1 MDHRA
6 NFNQNQ
12 IPKKVIW
19 RKRLELLKRI
29 GIFAFFLLFLYQ
41 SYVVYSLSQA
51 VDFPT
56 TSDEADLGL
65 ALLEESEASG
75 QGIYEAVNQL
85 LADEATLVRIQEIKA
100 DFAKLSSGDELELPA
115 GYSFKDLQIS
125 EDLTEK
131 NLVRFDFDLEQGLY
145 LVILPHE
152 TQKFSSKADFWQFVG
167 GLNQQ
172 KLSAFA
178 TLVERKNTLGVLMDS
193 ELAKDET
200 KQLLSD
206 RLLTVSKSDD
216 EYQFLGNDNAV
227 LLTLSIDPLSNVFL
241 ASGDAEMTIKPE
253 NLSSDLAKIVV
264 KLDARSELE
273 KIVSQERQD
282 FIETMESANFQKLFI
297 DQGYDKGQKLERSDG
312 LYYVFTKG
320 SQEIS
325 IFMENG
331 TGLIKVK
338 TAAGIKNLDDLT
350 DSENTDTITTNT
362 NASTT
367 GGKKKSLA
375 KDQEIML
382 LAGKHGSL
390 TDTMILAA
398 LDHDKQTVKMISIPR
413 DLSWQGQKINSYYAR
428 NGANKKAMQVLVRE
442 LEQISGLEIEHFVL
456 VDMYAFI
463 EVIDI
468 LGGVDITLA
477 EAVVDPT
484 YKTFDNGRWG
494 TLNYQPGT
502 YHLSGVE
509 ALRLARTRHTSS
521 DFARAERQ
529 QLILSALKNK
539 AQNLGLKDIP
549 KVIGLAK
556 AVLKRVDTDL
566 GLNDSLNFYQ
576 EYRHYKIENRG
587 VLSTAN
593 ILKSTYS
600 NQAEFDRC
608 QATSGTNC
616 SRGGYILVPRN
627 DDWSEV
633 SSYIAKLLL

>member
-19 RKRLELLKRI
+19 RKRLELLKKI
-29 GIFAFFLLFLYQ
+29 GVYVFVILFLYQ

-56 TSDEADLGL
+56 ASDEADLGL

-75 QGIYEAVNQL
+75 IGIYEAVNKL
-85 LADEATLVRIQEIKA
+85 LADEATLMRIQEIKA
-100 DFAKLSSGDELELPA
+100 DFAKLSSDNELELPA
-115 GYSFKDLQIS
+115 GYSFKDLQIK
-125 EDLTEK
+125 EDLTQK
-131 NLVRFDFDLEQGLY
+131 SLVRFDFDLEQGLY

-152 TQKFSSKADFWQFVG
+152 TQKFSSQAEFWQFVS

-193 ELAKDET
+193 ELAKEET

-206 RLLTVSKSDD
+206 RLLTVSEADGQ
-216 EYQFLGNDNAV
+216 YQFLGNDNAV
-227 LLTLSIDPLSNVFL
+227 LLTLAIDPLSNVFL

-253 NLSSDLAKIVV
+253 NLGTDLARILV

-282 FIETMESANFQKLFI
+282 FIETMESANFQKLFL
-297 DQGYDKGQKLERSDG
+297 DQGYSKGQKLERSDG

-338 TAAGIKNLDDLT
+338 TAAGIKNLEELT
-350 DSENTDTITTNT
+350 NSETTDTITTNT

-367 GGKKKSLA
+367 DDKKKSLA

-442 LEQISGLEIEHFVL
+442 LEQISGLAIEHFVL

-468 LGGVDITLA
+468 LGGVDITLD

-539 AQNLGLKDIP
+539 AQNLGFKDIP

-576 EYRHYKIENRG
+576 KYRHYKIENRG

-608 QATSGTNC
+608 QAAARTNC

-627 DDWSEV
+627 NDWREV

>member
-6 NFNQNQ
+6 NFNQKQ

-29 GIFAFFLLFLYQ
+29 GVFAFFLLFLYQ
-41 SYVVYSLSQA
+41 TYVVYSLSQA
-51 VDFPT
+51 TALPT
-56 TSDEADLGL
+56 SSDGADLDL
-65 ALLEESEASG
+65 AFLEESDASG
-75 QGIYEAVNQL
+75 MGIYEAVNQL
-85 LADEATLVRIQEIKA
+85 LADEAKLVRIQEIKA
-100 DFAKLSSGDELELPA
+100 DFAKLSNGNELELPT
-115 GYSFKDLQIS
+115 GYSFSNLQIS
-125 EDLTEK
+125 EDLTQK
-131 NLVRFDFDLEQGLY
+131 KLVRFDFDLEQGLY

-193 ELAKDET
+193 ELAKEDT

-216 EYQFLGNDNAV
+216 QYQFLGNDNAV
-227 LLTLSIDPLSNVFL
+227 LLTLTIDPLSNVFL
-241 ASGDAEMTIKPE
+241 TTGDAEMTIKPE
-253 NLSSDLAKIVV
+253 NLSSDLAKILVR
-264 KLDARSELE
+264 LDARSELE

-282 FIETMESANFQKLFI
+282 FIETMESANFQKLFL
-297 DQGYDKGQKLERSDG
+297 DQGYSKGQKLERSDG

-338 TAAGIKNLDDLT
+338 TAAGIKNLEELT
-350 DSENTDTITTNT
+350 DSENIETITTNT
-362 NASTT
+362 NASAT

-398 LDHDKQTVKMISIPR
+398 LDHEEQTVKMISIPR

-442 LEQISGLEIEHFVL
+442 LEQISGLGIEHFVL

-468 LGGVDITLA
+468 LGGVDITLT

-539 AQNLGLKDIP
+539 AQNLGFKDIP

-576 EYRHYKIENRG
+576 KYRHYKIENRG

-600 NQAEFDRC
+600 NQAEFDLC
-608 QATSGTNC
+608 QAAAGTNC
-616 SRGGYILVPRN
+616 SRGGYILVPKN

-633 SSYIAKLLL
+633 SSHIAKLLL